1 MKKQELFTREEA
13 AIYLG
18 VSPLT
23 LKTWASIKPKEL
35 PYRRVGRYVQ
45 YRKEDLDRYIKMK
58 EVGR

>member
-1 MKKQELFTREEA
+1 MSKKLFTREEA

-23 LKTWASIKPKEL
+23 LKTWACTKPKEL

-45 YRKEDLDRYIKMK
+45 YKKEDLDRYIKSH
-58 EVGR
+58 EFGR